1 MAKRSLSLP
10 GRPSGFSLMERRNMR
25 RKRVHWSS
33 DLEEVIYFAP
43 DTAVR
48 RYDLSTMRC
57 FDRRVRILRS
67 RTSSVNKRLPLKASQ
82 TFARSIHDVNSTLLR
97 TGVDIFSQQLDR
109 FRSKSENLKL
119 FDDHVN
125 NSWKE
130 LLALYQKRMRDQL
143 DSQEEEWV
151 WFETP
156 SGSLF
161 RALIV
166 ESVVFVHAWFGSQR
180 RVIVMIPAPYGR
192 VKVPQWRW
200 TALMNTFWYVG
211 KGSPQRK
218 TLKNLNLK
226 IAKEVQ
232 KMNLYNRAGSNS
244 NIEL

>member
-10 GRPSGFSLMERRNMR
+10 GRPSGFSLMERKMR

-82 TFARSIHDVNSTLLR
+82 TLARSIHDANSTLLR

-109 FRSKSENLKL
+109 FKSKSENLKL

-125 NSWKE
+125 NRWKE

-151 WFETP
+151 WFKTA

-161 RALIV
+161 RTSLKTWYLYTNNSDHKDV
-166 ESVVFVHAWFGSQR
+166 LSWCFPPHTV
-180 RVIVMIPAPYGR
+180 
-192 VKVPQWRW
+192 RW
-200 TALMNTFWYVG
+200 KFLDEG
-211 KGSPQRK
+211 G
-218 TLKNLNLK
+218 
-226 IAKEVQ
+226 
-232 KMNLYNRAGSNS
+232 LY
-244 NIEL
+244 